1 MKQIFLLTLTFTFI
15 IPVFSQENISANK
28 KQNFSVNISTQK
40 LIELARQQNGIVEFT
55 DNGDTIIAT
64 KTWRVLRKNTSTN
77 EEFIKDLNKKDE
89 KNKISAKSIYTNNN
103 NLSQI
108 PIKDLII
115 IAQEQNGIIE
125 ITETGDTIIT
135 TKNWKIVK
143 EHKKD

>member
-77 EEFIKDLNKKDE
+77 EEFTKDLNKKDE

-108 PIKDLII
+108 PIKDLIK

>member
-15 IPVFSQENISANK
+15 IPVFSQENASANK

-108 PIKDLII
+108 PIKDLIK

-125 ITETGDTIIT
+125 ITETRDTIIT